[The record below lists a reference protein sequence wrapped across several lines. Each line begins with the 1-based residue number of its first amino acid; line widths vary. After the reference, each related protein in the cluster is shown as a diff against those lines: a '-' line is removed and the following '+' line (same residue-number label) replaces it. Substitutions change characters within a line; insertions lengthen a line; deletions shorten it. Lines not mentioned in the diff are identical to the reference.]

1 VRTALHTLRV
11 LFGERVD
18 VESEVRA
25 TYLHDWQA
33 DPFACGAYSYVAVG
47 GRAARKALAAPLDG
61 TLFFAGEATDTGGE
75 TGTVAG
81 ALASGVRVAR
91 EVQDSDRK
99 RRRRD

>member
-1 VRTALHTLRV
+1 
-11 LFGERVD
+11 
-18 VESEVRA
+18 
-25 TYLHDWQA
+25 
-33 DPFACGAYSYVAVG
+33 
-47 GRAARKALAAPLDG
+47 
-61 TLFFAGEATDTGGE
+61 LFFAGEATDTGGE